1 MKNIAKN
8 WPLGFLGFLFY
19 KAFPEY
25 WRKIGLICSGSHG
38 LFGLFILFPKR
49 NRKVWNRPTRREHF
63 ADGRKECLGRIPP
76 ARQIFGRH
84 RFGFFQ
90 TYTAFVSSQSVI
102 AVWSAQFLCRKF
114 CMSRRVVFYSSF
126 GSASRWIS
134 FLIRIK
140 IKNIEKQNIFILV
153 AAVLALAGLAAFLC
167 WQNGKV
173 AVEPEQTSIEQ
184 SSGTVQSGGDKMS
197 IVSVSQFD
205 NFYNIQAEYP
215 QFKDADPAFN
225 QKIADLINGQME
237 NFKKRPKKISM
248 RAMRRCRKGRWF
260 CRNRNNRSTLS
271 PRGRRTN
278 QALITWASSLTSI
291 IFPAEPMASTKF
303 FAFNYDLASKKK

>member
-1 MKNIAKN
+1 
-8 WPLGFLGFLFY
+8 
-19 KAFPEY
+19 
-25 WRKIGLICSGSHG
+25 
-38 LFGLFILFPKR
+38 
-49 NRKVWNRPTRREHF
+49 
-63 ADGRKECLGRIPP
+63 
-76 ARQIFGRH
+76 
-84 RFGFFQ
+84 
-90 TYTAFVSSQSVI
+90 
-102 AVWSAQFLCRKF
+102 
-114 CMSRRVVFYSSF
+114 MSRRVVFYSSF

-237 NFKKRPKKISM
+237 NFKKEAKENFDARNATMSEGEMVLQEPEQPFDFIATWTPDQPGANYLSFVFDIYYFSGG
-248 RAMRRCRKGRWF
+248 AHGIDQIF
-260 CRNRNNRSTLS
+260 CL
-271 PRGRRTN
+271 
-278 QALITWASSLTSI
+278 
-291 IFPAEPMASTKF
+291 
-303 FAFNYDLASKKK
+303 